1 MACSKFLALAFLGM
15 CGSMALAVDFVD
27 VSGSS
32 TRYATL
38 IQSRVGD
45 NQVNLVLT
53 GTALRKKFL
62 VNVYTI
68 GSYLQEGVSVRTAQ
82 ELAAVSCAKSL
93 HLVMERDVAGKDM
106 AEAFRSAIRQ
116 NYAEPLF
123 PDEINSMVE
132 CIQAHEVHKGDQVW
146 LTHVPNVGLSINLV
160 GKKNL
165 LIRNPQFSQAVWDIY
180 LGKNNLGDAIKK
192 GLVSRL

>member
-1 MACSKFLALAFLGM
+1 MSVAAGRATPRPFRAASATSRSTSCSPAQP
-15 CGSMALAVDFVD
+15 CE
-27 VSGSS
+27 
-32 TRYATL
+32 
-38 IQSRVGD
+38 Q
-45 NQVNLVLT
+45 
-53 GTALRKKFL
+53 KFL

-68 GSYLQEGVSVRTAQ
+68 GSYLQEGVSVRTAE
-82 ELAAVSCAKSL
+82 ELAAVNCAKSL

-116 NYAEPLF
+116 NYAAPLF
-123 PDEINSMVE
+123 TDEINTMVE
-132 CIQAHEVHKGDQVW
+132 CIQAQDVHKGDQVW

-160 GKKNL
+160 GKKDV
-165 LIRNPQFSQAVWDIY
+165 LIRNSSFSQAVWEIY